1 MRHVEMPPRSCAWRA
16 LSTCATD
23 ASSTW
28 AQVEEIVESRHVSG
42 VEEFLVK
49 WMGWPLEDA
58 TWEVEE
64 TLAGCTAAIRAWR
77 RQQEAARE
85 QDAAGDGAT
94 RDDGPPGAAVANG
107 PTTRR
112 NRDAGSPGDA

>member
-1 MRHVEMPPRSCAWRA
+1 MRHAEMPPRACAWRA

-49 WMGWPLEDA
+49 WAGWPLEDA

-64 TLAGCTAAIRAWR
+64 TLVGCTAAMRAWR

-85 QDAAGDGAT
+85 QDVAARDGAT
-94 RDDGPPGAAVANG
+94 RDGPPLRAQ
-107 PTTRR
+107 RR
-112 NRDAGSPGDA
+112 RRASE

>member
-1 MRHVEMPPRSCAWRA
+1 MPPRSCAWRA

-49 WMGWPLEDA
+49 WTGWPLEDA

-85 QDAAGDGAT
+85 QDVAARDGAT
-94 RDDGPPGAAVANG
+94 RDGGAPAARATATARV
-107 PTTRR
+107 
-112 NRDAGSPGDA
+112 